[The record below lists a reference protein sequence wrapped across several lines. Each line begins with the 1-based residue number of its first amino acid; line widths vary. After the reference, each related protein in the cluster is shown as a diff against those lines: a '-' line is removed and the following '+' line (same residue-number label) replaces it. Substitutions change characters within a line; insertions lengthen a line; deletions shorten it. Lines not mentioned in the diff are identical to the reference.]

1 VRDGRV
7 LVKEPEAAAERAS
20 YFRAVLADER
30 AFRDWYERSL
40 PYVYG
45 YVFDRCGGSSVAEEL
60 TQDTFVE
67 AVRHQAGFDGRA
79 DPLTWVCGIARHKL
93 ADHFRRLER
102 EERRQARLVVRHDEG
117 QPDGDA
123 FELTADS
130 ADAVR
135 HALRSL
141 PAMQGAALVL
151 RYLDE
156 LSVREIAGLLGRS
169 ESAVESL
176 LSRGREA
183 FRRMYEAQPTP
194 GTDDE

>member
-1 VRDGRV
+1 V
-7 LVKEPEAAAERAS
+7 LVEEPEAAAERAS
-20 YFRAVLADER
+20 DFRAVLADER

-60 TQDTFVE
+60 TQETFVE

-79 DPLTWVCGIARHKL
+79 DPLTWVCAIARHKL

-102 EERRQARLVVRHDEG
+102 EERRQARLEAHHAEE
-117 QPDGDA
+117 QPDREVPGVGADA
-123 FELTADS
+123 

-151 RYLDE
+151 HYLDE

-183 FRRMYEAQPTP
+183 FRRTYEALPTP